1 MIRNGNEYRD
11 PIRDGREVWM
21 DGEKVKDVPSHPM
34 FKPIVD
40 IRARIY
46 DMQHDLETRDEMTY
60 EEDGDRFAIG
70 PFY

>member
-1 MIRNGNEYRD
+1 MIRNGDEYRD
-11 PIRDGREVWM
+11 SIRDGREGWM
-21 DGEKVKDVPSHPM
+21 DGEKVKDVTTHPM

-46 DMQHDLETRDEMTY
+46 DMQHDPQTRDDMTY

-70 PFY
+70 L